1 MNKKRD
7 QVVVITGASS
17 GIGEALART
26 YYEHGAYIALSARRL
41 ERLQAI
47 VDDLEAQKID
57 SQETRLCIFQCDVT
71 QKEEVHHLI
80 EHTLEKWGHIDI
92 VVANAGFGVSGSFT
106 KLSMGDYQ
114 RQFDTN
120 IFGVMHLLKASY
132 PALKESK
139 GSGVIVGSVNSYVS
153 LANNSPYA
161 MSKFALRALAY
172 SLDLEWR
179 KDHIAVTL
187 INPGFVASEIRQVN
201 NYGVYK
207 SHAKDPVPSWL
218 VMSAT
223 QASHRIYKAIKKR
236 RFEVIIT
243 RHGKVIV
250 ALMRFVPWLMRF
262 LLGRSK
268 SIKAKNMESREKKD
282 T

>member
-1 MNKKRD
+1 MNQQRD

-26 YYEHGAYIALSARRL
+26 YYQQGAYITLSARRL

-47 VDDLEAQKID
+47 IEHLEGQETD
-57 SQETRLCIFQCDVT
+57 SQDRRLCAIQCDVT
-71 QKEEVHHLI
+71 QEEDVNYLI
-80 EHTLEKWGHIDI
+80 EQTLEKWGHID
-92 VVANAGFGVSGSFT
+92 VVIANAGFGVSGSFT
-106 KLSMGDYQ
+106 RLSMEDYQ

-218 VMSAT
+218 IMSAH
-223 QASHRIYKAIKKR
+223 QASLHIYKAVKKR
-236 RFEVIIT
+236 KFEVIIT

-268 SIKAKNMESREKKD
+268 SIKAKNMERPEKKD
-282 T
+282 